1 MIELDGKYKCM
12 IMAFLLGICCV
23 ITYYFHTVLSI
34 CVVFTHFFYIPIIL
48 AAMWWK
54 RNGLVV
60 AIFLAA
66 LLILS
71 HCTLPSES
79 VAPAYDFIRALM
91 FVIVAF
97 VVAMLSEQIAK
108 AEETLRKKKEK
119 YRTVVENI
127 HDVVVALDTEGK
139 FTYLSQRFEEATGY
153 LPEDVIGHH
162 FTEVIAPEY
171 RESTVERFR
180 RGLSGETIALYEI
193 ELLLKDGKRLPIEL
207 NVTTILDS
215 DGQPSGRLAVAR
227 DISERKKTE
236 EKLRLFSHSV
246 DSSIDGMAMGD
257 LKGRITYVNET
268 FTKMFGYSREEL
280 IGAEIATIYSE
291 DQIPKLEE
299 ALRTTLEEGWTG
311 ELIAKRKNGTLF
323 PIVVSSSRVM
333 DDEGNVIAHM
343 ANHRD
348 ITEQKQREAER
359 ENLLKELEVKNT
371 ALDSFAY
378 TVSHDLKAPL
388 VSIRGF
394 AGLLRDDLKQKEAE
408 GVERDLKYI
417 ETTVTKMNNL
427 LNDTLELS
435 RIGRVANPAEDV
447 PFFELVREA
456 QEQTREQLNSS
467 GVELSVADDFPAV
480 HVDRMRIVEVLVNL
494 ITNSINY
501 MGEQPQPEIEFGY
514 RVESDAT
521 VFFVADNG
529 IGIDRNKHE
538 KVFDLFYKVDTDSMG
553 TGAGLAIVKRI
564 IYVHGGRI
572 WIESEKGKGCTVC
585 FTLPLSQG

>member
-12 IMAFLLGICCV
+12 VMAFLLGICCV
-23 ITYYFHTVLSI
+23 ITYYVHTVLSI

-54 RNGLVV
+54 RKGLVV

-71 HCTLPSES
+71 HRAFPNEY
-79 VAPAYDFIRALM
+79 VAPADFIRAIM

-108 AEETLRKKKEK
+108 VEETLRKKKEK
-119 YRTVVENI
+119 YRTVVDNI
-127 HDVVVALDTEGK
+127 NDVVVALDTEGK
-139 FTYLSQRFEEATGY
+139 FTYLSPRFEEATGY
-153 LPEDVIGHH
+153 LPEDVIGHP
-162 FTEVIAPEY
+162 FTEVLAPEY

-180 RGLSGETIALYEI
+180 RGLSGETTALYEVVI
-193 ELLLKDGKRLPIEL
+193 LQKTGKRLPIEL
-207 NVTTILDS
+207 SVTTILDS
-215 DGQPSGRLAVAR
+215 DGQPRGRLAVAR

-257 LKGRITYVNET
+257 LEGRITYVNET

-280 IGAEIATIYSE
+280 IGAEIASIYPE
-291 DQIPKLEE
+291 DQIPKLKD
-299 ALRTTLEEGWTG
+299 ALRVTVEEGWTG
-311 ELIAKRKNGTLF
+311 ELIAKRKNGALF
-323 PIVVSSSRVM
+323 PIVVSSSRVK
-333 DDEGNVIAHM
+333 DDEGHVIAHM

-348 ITEQKQREAER
+348 ITEQKQREEER
-359 ENLLKELEVKNT
+359 ERLLKELEVKNT

-394 AGLLRDDLKQKEAE
+394 AGLLRDDLKQKEAD

-417 ETTVTKMNNL
+417 ETTVTKMNHL
-427 LNDTLELS
+427 VNDTLELS

-447 PFFELVREA
+447 LFFELVQEA
-456 QEQTREQLNSS
+456 QEQTREQINSC
-467 GVELSVADDFPAV
+467 GVELSMADDFPAV

-501 MGEQPQPEIEFGY
+501 RGEQSQPEIEFGY
-514 RVESDAT
+514 RIEGDAT

-529 IGIDRNKHE
+529 IGIDKNQHE
-538 KVFDLFYKVDTDSMG
+538 KVFDLFYKVDTDSMS

-564 IYVHGGRI
+564 IDVHGGSI

>member
-12 IMAFLLGICCV
+12 VMAFLLGICCV
-23 ITYYFHTVLSI
+23 ITFYFHTVLSI

-48 AAMWWK
+48 AAVWWK
-54 RNGLVV
+54 RKGLVV

-71 HCTLPSES
+71 HRAIPDEY

-108 AEETLRKKKEK
+108 AGETLRKKKEK
-119 YRTVVENI
+119 YRTVIENI
-127 HDVVVALDTEGK
+127 NDVVVALDTEGK
-139 FTYLSQRFEEATGY
+139 FTYLSPRFEEATGY
-153 LPEDVIGHH
+153 LQEDVIGHP
-162 FTEVIAPEY
+162 FTEIIAPEY

-180 RGLSGETIALYEI
+180 RGLSGETIALYEV
-193 ELLLKDGKRLPIEL
+193 ELLLKTGKRLPIEL
-207 NVTTILDS
+207 SVTTLLNS
-215 DGQPSGRLAVAR
+215 DGQPVGRLAVAR

-257 LKGRITYVNET
+257 LEGRITYVNET

-280 IGAEIATIYSE
+280 IGAEIASIYSA
-291 DQIPKLEE
+291 DQIPKLKD
-299 ALRTTLEEGWTG
+299 ALRTTMEEGWTG

-323 PIVVSSSRVM
+323 PIVVSSSRVK
-333 DDEGNVIAHM
+333 DDEGKVIAHM

-348 ITEQKQREAER
+348 ITEQKQREEER
-359 ENLLKELEVKNT
+359 ESLLKELEVKNT

-417 ETTVTKMNNL
+417 ETAVTKMNHL
-427 LNDTLELS
+427 VNDTLELS

-447 PFFELVREA
+447 PFCELVQEA

-494 ITNSINY
+494 ITNSVNY
-501 MGEQPQPEIEFGY
+501 RGVQSQPEIEFGY
-514 RVESDAT
+514 RVEGDAT

-529 IGIDRNKHE
+529 IGIDKNQHE

-564 IYVHGGRI
+564 IDVHGGRI

-585 FTLPLSQG
+585 FTLPLSGG